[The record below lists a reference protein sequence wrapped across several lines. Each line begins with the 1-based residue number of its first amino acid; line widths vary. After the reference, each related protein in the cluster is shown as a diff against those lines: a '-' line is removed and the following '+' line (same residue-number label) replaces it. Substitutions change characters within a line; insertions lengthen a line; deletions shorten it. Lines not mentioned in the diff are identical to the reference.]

1 MASSPRE
8 EFSFELA
15 DSVVAKASALL
26 VSVGK
31 ESLHAADTFS
41 VERAWFEMD
50 HSIYQGQKRAAPTFV
65 SVKGRRMA
73 HDDAW
78 DTDFVAD
85 PGRGAGG
92 TPP

>member
-50 HSIYQGQKRAAPTFV
+50 HSIYQGQKRAAPTLAL
-65 SVKGRRMA
+65 VKVLRMA
-73 HDDAW
+73 HEDAR
-78 DTDFVAD
+78 DIVL
-85 PGRGAGG
+85 
-92 TPP
+92 